1 MYGRRGQSQSAK
13 INCTWSPRVTSWKHI
28 GQGVNRTNALMLHQ
42 GANSL
47 PNASEHPDI
56 KSKPDKQ
63 GTALEL
69 ETPLLC
75 PQIIFVHCKHSSS
88 KRQDQPTKHHGQLKH
103 NHSKS
108 KSAQETNRP
117 SSKKRKP
124 IWLSRLA
131 QAHISDMTI
140 PKMDLNRRAIGLF
153 FATFVK
159 MDGKQIKK
167 LENQQ
172 KRCSSEAFPPA
183 VGLYGSLATCVI
195 HLQAHKCWRMLKV
208 WVRQEFQRAN
218 DRCLNIRIW
227 IRVPQRCAR
236 VTWVTRGTSWS
247 SCPRANGSNK
257 HKPELDT
264 KQKCP
269 MNTKKPAGEGEPTAF
284 KTVLNKSQ
292 CFQTRQNSETI

>member
-1 MYGRRGQSQSAK
+1 
-13 INCTWSPRVTSWKHI
+13 
-28 GQGVNRTNALMLHQ
+28 MLHQ

-56 KSKPDKQ
+56 KNKSDKR

-69 ETPLLC
+69 ETPILC
-75 PQIIFVHCKHSSS
+75 PKIISVPCKHFSS
-88 KRQDQPTKHHGQLKH
+88 KQQDQPTKHHGQLKH
-103 NHSKS
+103 NHSKNES
-108 KSAQETNRP
+108 EQETNRP

-131 QAHISDMTI
+131 QAHISDISI
-140 PKMDLNRRAIGLF
+140 PKMDLNRSAIGLF

-159 MDGKQIKK
+159 MDGKQIKSWK
-167 LENQQ
+167 TSENAAHL
-172 KRCSSEAFPPA
+172 KHFLNI
-183 VGLYGSLATCVI
+183 GLIWPTS
-195 HLQAHKCWRMLKV
+195 HLCHPFASPQILKV

-236 VTWVTRGTSWS
+236 VTWFTRGTSWS

-269 MNTKKPAGEGEPTAF
+269 MNTKKPAGQGEPTAI

-292 CFQTRQNSETI
+292 CSQTRQNSETIWLPNLNNDKRRLIGLGQSLQSM